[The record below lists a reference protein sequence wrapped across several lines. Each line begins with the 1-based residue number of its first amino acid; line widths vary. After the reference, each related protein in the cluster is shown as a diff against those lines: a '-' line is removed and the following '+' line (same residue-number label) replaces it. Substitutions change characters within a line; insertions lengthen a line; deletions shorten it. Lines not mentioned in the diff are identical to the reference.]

1 MTMNEIFN
9 LTKEC
14 LEKWSQDPQAKNRA
28 AFTFI
33 DGNNSQTWSYEE
45 LWDILNIY
53 ATNLNKI
60 VKSSNSKILIR
71 MPHSAEYAFCFFAS
85 ILADKIPI
93 PASPELSNQ
102 EINFLLKDS
111 EAREII
117 TLETKNTYKG
127 DYNLISPEQLN
138 SSIAKNKFYASKATA
153 DKPAFM
159 VYTSGTTSKPKGVLH
174 AHRTILGRKLMK
186 EGWEHY
192 QPDDNVLHAG
202 TLNWTF
208 TLGVGLMDVWL
219 AGGHSHL
226 YNGSKEPKK
235 WIEMIE
241 KYQISIFVGVP
252 TIYRQ
257 ILKYV
262 EISKKSLSS
271 LRYGL
276 CSGEPLPKEVLKG
289 WQSTVGTDLYEALGM
304 TELSTYISTHKKIEI
319 KPGSPGKPQPGRN
332 IVILPEE
339 NGTTPLQANEVGL
352 LASHKSD
359 PGLMLG
365 YWKRPEEEKE
375 VFRGDWFIGGDTAS
389 IDEDGYIWFHGRS
402 DEIIK
407 SFGYRVSPVEV
418 EAALD
423 GLDNVNESAVFGMQA
438 HENKTLICA
447 VVVLNSNSKFV
458 EEDIKLTLAETLA
471 NYKMPHVIYPIKKI
485 PRTRNGKIKRSQL
498 KKEYANNID

>member
-1 MTMNEIFN
+1 MNKIFN

-14 LEKWSQDPQAKNRA
+14 LEKWSQDPQSKNKP

-33 DGNNSQTWSYEE
+33 DDTSSQTWSYEE
-45 LWDILNIY
+45 LWNILNVY
-53 ATNLNKI
+53 AINLNKVI
-60 VKSSNSKILIR
+60 KSTNSKILIR

-93 PASPELSNQ
+93 PASPELSDQ
-102 EINFLLKDS
+102 EINFLLEDS
-111 EAREII
+111 EAKAII
-117 TLETKNTYKG
+117 TTETKITYEG
-127 DYNLISPEQLN
+127 NYNLISPEQLN
-138 SSIAKNKFYASKATA
+138 QSILKKETFSSKATA
-153 DKPAFM
+153 NEPAFM

-174 AHRTILGRKLMK
+174 AHRTIIGRKLMK

-192 QPDDNVLHAG
+192 QADDNVFHAG

-219 AGGHSHL
+219 AGGHAHL
-226 YNGSKEPKK
+226 YNGSKEPNK
-235 WIEMIE
+235 WVEMIE
-241 KYQISIFVGVP
+241 RHHISIFVAVP

-276 CSGEPLPKEVLKG
+276 CSGEPLPKEVLKE
-289 WQSTVGTDLYEALGM
+289 WQAKVGTDLYEALGM
-304 TELSTYISTHKKIEI
+304 TELSTYISTHKNIAI
-319 KPGSPGKPQPGRN
+319 KAGSPGKPQPGRK

-339 NGTTPLQANEVGL
+339 NGTVPLQVNEVGL

-359 PGLMLG
+359 HGLMLG

-423 GLDNVNESAVFGMQA
+423 ALDNVNESAVFGIQA
-438 HENKTLICA
+438 SENKTLIYA
-447 VVVLNSNSKFV
+447 VVVLDDESNFL
-458 EEDIKLTLAETLA
+458 EENIKNTLAKTLA
-471 NYKMPHVIYPIKKI
+471 KYKMPHAIYPISKI

-498 KKEYANNID
+498 KKEYASKTDK

>member
-1 MTMNEIFN
+1 MNEIFN

-14 LEKWSQDPQAKNRA
+14 LEKWSQDPQYKSKA

-33 DGNNSQTWSYEE
+33 NDSSSQTWSYEE
-45 LWDILNIY
+45 LWEILNIY
-53 ATNLNKI
+53 STNINKI
-60 VKSSNSKILIR
+60 SKSTNPKILIR

-93 PASPELSNQ
+93 PASPELSDQ
-102 EINFLLKDS
+102 EIDFLLQDS
-111 EAREII
+111 EAKEII
-117 TLETKNTYKG
+117 TEEKNKEYSE
-127 DYNLISPEQLN
+127 DYNLIMPEQLKQSISKDKIYL
-138 SSIAKNKFYASKATA
+138 SSATK
-153 DKPAFM
+153 DEPAFM

-174 AHRTILGRKLMK
+174 AHRTIIGRKLMK
-186 EGWEHY
+186 DGWEHY
-192 QPDDNVLHAG
+192 QTDDNVFHAG

-219 AGGHSHL
+219 AGGHAHL
-226 YNGSKEPKK
+226 YNGAKEPDK
-235 WIEMIE
+235 WIEMIDQ
-241 KYQISIFVGVP
+241 YQISIFVAVP

-262 EISKKSLSS
+262 KINKKSLNS

-276 CSGEPLPKEVLKG
+276 CSGEPLPKEVLKE
-289 WQSTVGTDLYEALGM
+289 WQSKIGTDIYEALGM
-304 TELSTYISTHKKIEI
+304 TELSTYISTHKNIKIR
-319 KPGSPGKPQPGRN
+319 PGSPGKPQPGRN
-332 IVILPEE
+332 IVILPED
-339 NGTTPLQANEVGL
+339 NGIIPLQANEVGL

-359 PGLMLG
+359 PGLMIG
-365 YWKRPEEEKE
+365 YWRRPEEEKE

-389 IDEDGYIWFHGRS
+389 IDEEGYIWFHGRS

-423 GLDNVNESAVFGMQA
+423 SLENINESAVFSIEA
-438 HENKTLICA
+438 EKNKTLIYA
-447 VVVLNSNSKFV
+447 VVVLDDNCQFIEK
-458 EEDIKLTLAETLA
+458 DIKISLAKKLA
-471 NYKMPHVIYPIKKI
+471 KYKMPHAIYSINKI

-498 KKEYANNID
+498 KKEYASNID